1 MIITDY
7 YTQNIYY
14 FSKKTALMNYSNNT
28 YKTHDGNEL
37 VTYKWDCEQP
47 KAIIHIV
54 HGMSEHAGRYD
65 HFASELNNQGFLV
78 YSSDLRGHGKTAGNL
93 ENVGQFAMED
103 GWNKVVKDIIG
114 LSYRFKKENP
124 KLPLF
129 ILGHSM
135 GSFIARNVAYADTA
149 LADGYIYSATAGHP
163 GLIGIIGKSVAKINM
178 KLTGKK
184 KRSKFMTKLAFGD
197 FNKKYKNA
205 RTEKDWL
212 TRDEAIIDKYMA
224 DPYSM
229 QIFTSQF
236 YTDLLHGVLDMNDFS
251 NMLNLNKETPILLF
265 AGDMDP
271 VGNYGKGPKEVHDK
285 MKRAGVEDVELT
297 IFPEGRHEMLNETNK
312 EEAYQLVFD
321 WLNKKIK

>member
-1 MIITDY
+1 MIITDSQ
-7 YTQNIYY
+7 TQNMYY
-14 FSKKTALMNYSNNT
+14 FSKKIALMNYSNST

-54 HGMSEHAGRYD
+54 HGMGEHADRYD
-65 HFASELNNQGFLV
+65 HFASELNNQGYLV

-93 ENVGQFAMED
+93 ENVGQLAMEN
-103 GWNKVVKDIIG
+103 GWNKVLKDIIG
-114 LSYRFKKENP
+114 LSYRFKKESP

-135 GSFIARNVAYADTA
+135 GSFIARNVAYTDTE
-149 LADGYIYSATAGHP
+149 LAEGYIYSATAGHP

-205 RTEKDWL
+205 RTTKDWL

-236 YTDLLHGVLDMNDFS
+236 YTDLLHGVL
-251 NMLNLNKETPILLF
+251 
-265 AGDMDP
+265 
-271 VGNYGKGPKEVHDK
+271 
-285 MKRAGVEDVELT
+285 ELW
-297 IFPEGRHEMLNETNK
+297 F
-312 EEAYQLVFD
+312 
-321 WLNKKIK
+321 KIPGSIRL